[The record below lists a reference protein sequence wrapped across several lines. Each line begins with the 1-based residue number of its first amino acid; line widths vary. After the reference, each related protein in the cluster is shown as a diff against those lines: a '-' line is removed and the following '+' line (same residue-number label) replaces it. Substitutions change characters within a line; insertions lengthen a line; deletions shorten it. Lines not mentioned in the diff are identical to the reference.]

1 MRITELEIIAVRL
14 PLREPFVISYGTFP
28 DVPTVLVRL
37 ETDTGLVGW
46 GEGTPDA
53 FVTGETFGGVAETLR
68 EIAPALLGRDP
79 RDRSGAMRAVEAR
92 IRGEPC
98 AGAALYF
105 AVQFLAARRG
115 GVPVWA
121 LLGGRAREVT
131 TISRVVSMKAPEA
144 MAEDA
149 RRHVADGF
157 RTVKLKVGQAEDV
170 PLDVA
175 RVAAVRAAVG
185 PGVAIKIDVNQG
197 WRTPGTA
204 IRAIRQLVAFDP
216 AYVEQPVD
224 QRDLE
229 GLAEVRRVC
238 GVPIMADEAIH
249 GPHEALRAVGLRA
262 CDLINIKLMKCGG
275 LLAALTLNSIAE
287 TAGIVCQVGT
297 MVESAVAS
305 AAGLHL
311 ALALHNVQTVEMGGP
326 LMLATDVAPL
336 RDCYRR
342 DQVTVPDGPGLG
354 LAPDPMI
361 VARYATGR
369 WEVAAN
375 GR

>member
-1 MRITELEIIAVRL
+1 MRITRVAIIAVRL
-14 PLREPFVISYGTFP
+14 PLVEPFVIAYGTFP

-37 ETDTGLVGW
+37 ETDEGLVGW

-68 EIAPALLGRDP
+68 EIASAVLGRDP

-92 IRGEPC
+92 ITGAPSAC
-98 AGAALYF
+98 AALDI
-105 AVQFLAARRG
+105 ALHDLAGRAA

-121 LLGGRAREVT
+121 LLGGRAREAA

-157 RTVKLKVGQAEDV
+157 RTVKLKVGQAEDL

-204 IRAIRQLVAFDP
+204 IRAIRQLVPFDP

-229 GLAEVRRVC
+229 GLAEVRRAC

-249 GPHEALRAVGLRA
+249 GAHDALRAVGLRA
-262 CDLINIKLMKCGG
+262 CDLMNIKLMKCGG
-275 LLAALTLNSIAE
+275 LLGALAINAIAE
-287 TAGIVCQVGT
+287 TAGIGCQVGT

-326 LMLATDVAPL
+326 LMLASDLAPL
-336 RDCYRR
+336 RDSYHR
-342 DQVTVPDGPGLG
+342 DRVTVPDGPGLG
-354 LAPDPMI
+354 LAPDEGA
-361 VARYATGR
+361 VARYAVGR
-369 WEVAAN
+369 WDLAGGA
-375 GR
+375 